1 MEILNATLAEDLLRH
16 ESISLELGCGPN
28 TNLAAKR
35 TYTLDIGRF
44 PGVDI
49 VADLNQPLD
58 LIPDKI
64 VCHVYSRH
72 TLEHV
77 ANLTGLMEE
86 LHRVLK
92 KDGTMQIIVPH
103 FSNTYGHWDPTH
115 VRQFGVGSMYY
126 FCKIEN
132 QPSRKVPC
140 FYSRARFRVTKI
152 TLRFYREDWL
162 DKLLAPVLERLVNKN
177 YYFQLFY
184 ERHLSY
190 LFPAWEIEFLMQN
203 DNS

>member
-1 MEILNATLAEDLLRH
+1 MEILNSSLKQHIA
-16 ESISLELGCGPN
+16 SNQGFSLELGCGPN
-28 TNLAAKR
+28 IRSSAKDS
-35 TYTLDIGRF
+35 YTLDIGGF

-58 LIPDKI
+58 LIPDSI
-64 VCHVYSRH
+64 VSQVYSRH

-86 LHRVLK
+86 LHRILLR
-92 KDGTMQIIVPH
+92 DGTMHIIVPH

-126 FCKIEN
+126 FCKTEN
-132 QPSRKVPC
+132 QPNRKVPD
-140 FYSRARFRVTKI
+140 FYSKACFRVEKI
-152 TLRFYREDWL
+152 KLRFYREDWL
-162 DKLLAPVLERLVNKN
+162 DRLLTPMLEYFVNRS
-177 YYFQLFY
+177 FLHQVFY

-190 LFPAWEIEFLMQN
+190 LLPAWEIEFLIKN
-203 DNS
+203 DKL

>member
-1 MEILNATLAEDLLRH
+1 MEILNSTLIEHLL
-16 ESISLELGCGPN
+16 SSQSFSLELGCGPN
-28 TNLAAKR
+28 TRTLTDN
-35 TYTLDIGRF
+35 TYTVDIGRF

-58 LIPDKI
+58 LIPDAI
-64 VCHVYSRH
+64 VSRVYSRH

-77 ANLTGLMEE
+77 ANLTNLMEE
-86 LHRVLK
+86 LHRILK
-92 KDGTMQIIVPH
+92 GDGTMQIIVPH

-126 FCKIEN
+126 FCKTEN

-140 FYSRARFRVTKI
+140 FYSRACFNVKKI
-152 TLRFYREDWL
+152 KLRFYRDDWL
-162 DKLLAPVLERLVNKN
+162 DRLLAPVLEKIVNKN
-177 YYFQLFY
+177 YSFQVFY
-184 ERHLSY
+184 ERHFSY

-203 DNS
+203 DKS